1 MPLKSKFE
9 IELDSKMEGA
19 LNNMGRDLLDGIL
32 ESYYDE
38 GVEEG
43 HEKGLKEGIDKGM
56 DQGNIERLLAYIK
69 KKKVSIETAL
79 DDLDIPIVKRDQYA
93 DYLKSN
99 LF

>member
-1 MPLKSKFE
+1 
-9 IELDSKMEGA
+9 MEGA

-43 HEKGLKEGIDKGM
+43 MDKG
-56 DQGNIERLLAYIK
+56 NLERLLAYIK

-79 DDLDIPIVKRDQYA
+79 EDLDIPFVKREQYA
-93 DYLKSN
+93 DYLKSA
-99 LF
+99 LL

>member
-1 MPLKSKFE
+1 MPLKSKFD

-38 GVEEG
+38 GIEEG
-43 HEKGLKEGIDKGM
+43 MDKG
-56 DQGNIERLLAYIK
+56 NLERLLAYIK

-79 DDLDIPIVKRDQYA
+79 DDLDIPIVKRNQYA
-93 DYLKSN
+93 DYLKSA
-99 LF
+99 LI